1 MISINMNV
9 DKFLINDLYKFHS
22 EYYEKFLQIE
32 VTKCKYRPF
41 EDAFILWAWKDLL
54 NATPSVPMDLFIAR
68 LEEHLIYSCLLRQE
82 RELRT
87 KTNFVTSQKV
97 INYTAFPSTRFS
109 LFPHWFPFEKDFI
122 QQFFKPTFVV
132 LTPWFW
138 WRIF

>member
-32 VTKCKYRPF
+32 KLPN
-41 EDAFILWAWKDLL
+41 ANIGLL
-54 NATPSVPMDLFIAR
+54 KTLSFCEHGKICWMLLLQCQWISLLQDSKNTSFIAASYNKKGNW
-68 LEEHLIYSCLLRQE
+68 EPI
-82 RELRT
+82 
-87 KTNFVTSQKV
+87 VTSQKV
-97 INYTAFPSTRFS
+97 INYTAFPSTRFF